1 MINEQIIKKLS
12 EITDEERSILEGK
25 KSIDRNIYMSNKSN
39 VVNSKKLLE
48 MGKLISIRPH
58 TRFIG
63 FPKHTH
69 DYVEV
74 VYMCSGS
81 TTHIINDVKVELRC
95 GELLFLSSNAVQEIL
110 PADKHDIAVNFIILP
125 SFFDKALDM
134 LGQDETPLRRFIINC
149 LTNNSDFNS
158 FMHFKVSD
166 ILPIQNLIENL
177 LFTLIFDTQNKRQ
190 INQTTMGLLILQLM
204 GYTDRM
210 QIENES
216 DSLLVKVYRYIE
228 EQYKLGSLSELAV
241 ICNCDL
247 YWLSREIKRQTG
259 KTYTELLQ
267 EKRLSQ
273 AAYLLRTTKM
283 NIYDISLAVGY
294 ENVSYFHRV
303 FFSKY
308 KLSPKKY
315 RDCK

>member
-1 MINEQIIKKLS
+1 MINEKIIKKLS
-12 EITDEERSILEGK
+12 EITKEEQSILDGK
-25 KSIDRNIYMSNKSN
+25 KTIDRNIYMSNKNN
-39 VVNSKKLLE
+39 VINSKKLLE

-81 TTHIINDVKVELRC
+81 TTHIINGTKIVLKT
-95 GELLFLSSNAVQEIL
+95 GELLFLSSNAVQEIM
-110 PADKHDIAVNFIILP
+110 PAGKDDIAVNFIILP
-125 SFFDKALDM
+125 SFFDKTLSMLD
-134 LGQDETPLRRFIINC
+134 QDETPLKRFIINC
-149 LTNNSDFNS
+149 LTNNSDFNN

-210 QIENES
+210 QIQSKS
-216 DSLLVKVYRYIE
+216 DSLLLQVYRYIE
-228 EQYKLGSLSELAV
+228 ENYRFGTLSELA
-241 ICNCDL
+241 ILCNCDL
-247 YWLSREIKRQTG
+247 YWLSREIKRQTN
-259 KTYTELLQ
+259 KTFTQLLQ

-273 AAYLLRTTKM
+273 AAYLLRTTK
-283 NIYDISLAVGY
+283 ITVSDISEAIGY
-294 ENVSYFHRV
+294 ENISYFHKM
-303 FFSKY
+303 FNKKY

>member
-81 TTHIINDVKVELRC
+81 TTHIINDVKVELKC

-110 PADKHDIAVNFIILP
+110 PADKDDIAVNFIILP

-303 FFSKY
+303 FYSKY